1 MGKKK
6 HKKDRHTSGQ
16 DDAGKRPDPLAPLAG
31 IAAALV
37 QKADSPEVRQLLAS
51 GLTMAAAAASAALMK
66 MPAAGAAGAAPAPP
80 VPPAAPVAP
89 EPPVPPVPPVPPQG
103 TTKSPDP
110 HEIGVAL
117 GKAAEQVLGAFLRKK
132 PGV

>member
-6 HKKDRHTSGQ
+6 HRKQKHAAE
-16 DDAGKRPDPLAPLAG
+16 AGKHDALAPLAG

-37 QKADSPEVRQLLAS
+37 QQANRPEARQLLAS
-51 GLTMAAAAASAALMK
+51 GLTMAAAAASAALTK
-66 MPAAGAAGAAPAPP
+66 GTVEPQPQPATSGP
-80 VPPAAPVAP
+80 VPPKSPVT
-89 EPPVPPVPPVPPQG
+89 PVPPQAPVPPVPPQG
-103 TTKSPDP
+103 TTRSPDP